1 MARIG
6 PFEQYSKQYESWF
19 HQNKFAYQSE
29 LASVKRIIPMNGK
42 GIEVGVGSGRFA
54 GPLDIKIGIEP
65 SQKMIRMA
73 VQRRIRIIQGVAE
86 TLPIKDEKF
95 HFVLMVT
102 TICFLDDIE
111 KALNES
117 YRIIKADGCII
128 VGFVDKKSLIGK
140 QYQKNKNQ
148 SLFYSEAD
156 FFSAD
161 EVLFYLQQA
170 GFRDFSF
177 YQTIHKP
184 LKNIK
189 KIEPIE
195 HGYGDASF
203 VIIKGEK

>member
-6 PFEQYSKQYESWF
+6 PFEQYSKQYENWF

-29 LASVKRIIPMNGK
+29 LAAVKRIIPMNGK

-54 GPLDIKIGIEP
+54 GSLDIKIGIEP
-65 SQKMIRMA
+65 SQKMIRLA
-73 VQRRIRIIQGVAE
+73 VQRRIRVIQGVAE
-86 TLPIKDEKF
+86 TLPIKDERF
-95 HFVLMVT
+95 DFVLMVT

-128 VGFVDKKSLIGK
+128 VGFVDKESLIGK

-161 EVLFYLQQA
+161 EVLFYLKQA

-177 YQTIHKP
+177 YQTIYKP

-189 KIEPIE
+189 KIEHIE
-195 HGYGDASF
+195 HGYGEASF
-203 VIIKGEK
+203 VIMKGEK